1 MLVRVAGH
9 ARKACSH
16 VRFSSTVVELPVVS
30 VAPFLSPAT
39 TPEAKAARVSEVS
52 TACLPSPPPLQNSS
66 SALFPGVRTR
76 VHSAVAILRRVLI
89 HHASTTARFSSRRRS
104 WTTRCS
110 QLASSTSKDMVLHRS
125 CWTAYATSRG
135 ASSRNLKRSSCRW
148 R

>member
-52 TACLPSPPPLQNSS
+52 EPPACPPSPPLQNSS

-76 VHSAVAILRRVLI
+76 VHSAAAILRRI
-89 HHASTTARFSSRRRS
+89 D
-104 WTTRCS
+104 
-110 QLASSTSKDMVLHRS
+110 TSCVDDRALFI
-125 CWTAYATSRG
+125 
-135 ASSRNLKRSSCRW
+135 
-148 R
+148 